1 MCGALDGKKV
11 FLKLWTHSQKSGGF
25 SVSAHPGGI
34 TLTSLETAGMTMLAD
49 VVLSIHLGTT
59 ILQVPL

>member
-1 MCGALDGKKV
+1 MRGALEGKNV

-25 SVSAHPGGI
+25 SVSAQPGGI
-34 TLTSLETAGMTMLAD
+34 TGASLETAGITMLPD
-49 VVLSIHLGTT
+49 VVLIIHLGMT